1 MTTSPR
7 THRAGRTTSIF
18 CCFPT
23 CRLLQ
28 PDTSPSTANWYS
40 PLSSSPSF
48 AWDDLEPTEDDGTD
62 SSLPHH
68 VARDGNERREENR
81 RRRRREMDLLSL
93 HEGIGL
99 DSAPTRK
106 IRRGTG
112 DITGG
117 GANEGSGLS
126 RWTLFLSWLR
136 SKRNRIKLP
145 EDEDWIYSAEEE
157 QHRVDH
163 YRNDGYGG
171 MGIAE
176 GDAEPLSLDLIMAPP
191 QLLQSS
197 PPHSIH
203 PSHDSERF
211 ERKRARRIKRRAK
224 ELGLTVAEFERGVDA
239 GRIAS
244 DYHDQPEEGGLHSET
259 TSHSSRSRQYERN
272 DPMPHFTDHF
282 DSTTIPLPDSPS
294 TGHSHHSPTYSRTT
308 EEEDRYAH
316 IGMIPA
322 SSLEG
327 KEELSGASIGGDE
340 IQKSSLSEITSPSD
354 FLAAIKG
361 TKRPP
366 STLLPSP
373 LDRSSTSSSSTPS
386 PSPTKLITRSRPTTP
401 SIFDHLTGFLSNSGE
416 IVRALGRDDD
426 LGEEGNSW
434 RANER
439 DSDDESV
446 D

>member
-1 MTTSPR
+1 
-7 THRAGRTTSIF
+7 
-18 CCFPT
+18 
-23 CRLLQ
+23 
-28 PDTSPSTANWYS
+28 
-40 PLSSSPSF
+40 
-48 AWDDLEPTEDDGTD
+48 
-62 SSLPHH
+62 
-68 VARDGNERREENR
+68 VARDGNESREENR

-136 SKRNRIKLP
+136 SPRNRIKLP

-163 YRNDGYGG
+163 HRDDGYGG
-171 MGIAE
+171 MGIGE

-191 QLLQSS
+191 LLLQSS
-197 PPHSIH
+197 PPHPIH
-203 PSHDSERF
+203 PSHDNERF

-272 DPMPHFTDHF
+272 DPMPQFTDHF

-308 EEEDRYAH
+308 SSHSDSDRRLGSPNYPKSNRVIEYDEVEGEIQDTYFDANESTVIYQPGEYIEEEEEDRYAH

-327 KEELSGASIGGDE
+327 KEELSGASMGGDE

-426 LGEEGNSW
+426 FGEEGNSW